1 MMKSQ
6 DILILLKLV
15 SLHQCASVQPEA
27 FSVRAL
33 AASTGISKT
42 EVNASLKR
50 SIEVGLAKLDRG
62 SQLPKANTKVL
73 LDFIVSGLRYVFP
86 AKLGAIERG
95 VVTGFEAPG
104 LEGLLSSVGEYLYI
118 WPDASGS
125 EKGQSVPPL
134 YKTAP
139 FAAKQD
145 PKLYQSMALV
155 DAIRLGDPRE
165 VAIAKQALTERLRP

>member
-15 SLHQCASVQPEA
+15 SLHQSPSVQPED

-42 EVNASLKR
+42 EVSASLKR
-50 SIEVGLAKLDRG
+50 SIDAGLAKLDRR
-62 SQLPKANTKVL
+62 SQLPTANTKAL

-86 AKLGAIERG
+86 ARPSAIERG
-95 VVTGFEAPG
+95 LVTGFEAPG
-104 LEGLLSSVGEYLYI
+104 LEDLLSSVGEYHYI
-118 WPDASGS
+118 WPDANGS
-125 EKGQSVPPL
+125 DKGQSVPPL

-139 FAAKQD
+139 YAAQQD

-165 VAIAKQALTERLRP
+165 LAIAKKALAERLRS